1 MAKGKKRLKAAA
13 ALYVA
18 QTKAEVIDGIKTLG
32 DLQRQLTRTETEM
45 NDQIAAVTQYHS
57 PEMERLKAEIVSFQT
72 GIQTWCEAN
81 RKELTQDGKTKTVN
95 LTTGE
100 IVWRNR
106 PPSCTIKGVD
116 SVMAALKKLK
126 LTRFIRSKEEINK
139 EAILNE
145 QDAVKN
151 IPGITINRDLEDFSI
166 VPFEQESSE

>member
-18 QTKAEVIDGIKTLG
+18 QTKAEVIEGIKILG

-57 PEMERLKAEIVSFQT
+57 PELERLKAEITSYQT

-81 RKELTQDGKTKTVN
+81 RDDLTQHGKTKTVN
-95 LTTGE
+95 LTTGD
-100 IVWRNR
+100 VSWRIR
-106 PPSCTIKGVD
+106 PPSCSIKGVD
-116 SVMAALKKLK
+116 SVIAALKKLK
-126 LTRFIRSKEEINK
+126 LTRFIRAKEEINK

-145 QDAVKN
+145 TDAVKN
-151 IPGITINRDLEDFSI
+151 IPGITINRDLEDFAI
-166 VPFEQESSE
+166 IPFEQESSE